1 MDYSNYLRDDI
12 DIKILSNFSFPFS
25 EIEENFEEFKEKL
38 KDYDFGVFF
47 IGKRE
52 EEKGRGEEINFNDLE
67 IYNSLGE
74 KLNWEEIVLNYLYF
88 LNTFIREQIGVCVDK
103 SVPRTIDNNLTYIIV
118 QRKDYKDFDENFFI
132 ANKGEIIFP
141 MINKEFD
148 LNLALIK
155 LAEWKNRAR
164 VENLVKF
171 QKKEK

>member
-12 DIKILSNFSFPFS
+12 DIRILSNFSFPFTQK
-25 EIEENFEEFKEKL
+25 EEDFYEFKKKL
-38 KDYDFGVFF
+38 KDYDFGVWVD
-47 IGKRE
+47 KME
-52 EEKGRGEEINFNDLE
+52 SGECRINELKIF
-67 IYNSLGE
+67 NSLGE
-74 KLNWEEIVLNYLYF
+74 ELSYEDIILNYLKF

-103 SVPRTIDNNLTYIIV
+103 SLPRIIDNNLTYIIV

-141 MINKEFD
+141 MINKKFD

-155 LAEWKNRAR
+155 LAEWKNRAGAK
-164 VENLVKF
+164 NLVKF